1 MELPANSPPASPGE
15 LEHLGKEQALMV
27 AEDNKFD
34 LDEVKRFSLNEGHE
48 KEFLEFKRLCKI
60 NYKRR

>member
-1 MELPANSPPASPGE
+1 
-15 LEHLGKEQALMV
+15 MV

-48 KEFLEFKRLCKI
+48 KEFLEFKSLLKI